1 LNFVLV
7 QERDALHLR
16 PLSTEGESLLTDG
29 WQGSQKK
36 VSPSFGGR
44 NKLTTFAAAFEGK
57 QNSLTD
63 RTTKASKKKS
73 PKAWWFK
80 KTTYLCRPL

>member
-1 LNFVLV
+1 M
-7 QERDALHLR
+7 QERDALPLR

-63 RTTKASKKKS
+63 RTTRMVE
-73 PKAWWFK
+73 K
-80 KTTYLCRPL
+80 KTIKALVV

>member
-1 LNFVLV
+1 MRKALV
-7 QERDALHLR
+7 HERDALPLR
-16 PLSTEGESLLTDG
+16 PLSTGGDFNLTDG

-57 QNSLTD
+57 QNSLTSW
-63 RTTKASKKKS
+63 TIETVEKKITKG
-73 PKAWWFK
+73 
-80 KTTYLCRPL
+80 LVV

>member
-1 LNFVLV
+1 MSKALV
-7 QERDALHLR
+7 HERDALPLR
-16 PLSTEGESLLTDG
+16 PLSTEGDFNLTDG

-36 VSPSFGGR
+36 VSPSLGGR

-63 RTTKASKKKS
+63 RTTRMVEKKITKA
-73 PKAWWFK
+73 
-80 KTTYLCRPL
+80 LVV